1 MDKSTR
7 QAIQAAVEQSVRAA
21 LAPSLERWLSADE
34 LIKQF
39 GCFSKSWL
47 KNYGHTLP
55 RTQAIVCE
63 PDGTEHR
70 SPWCYPCHKIAQ
82 MLADGSIKGLKT
94 GTSTCPL

>member
-1 MDKSTR
+1 MDKKTLD
-7 QAIQAAVEQSVRAA
+7 AISIAIERGIAQRMAEA
-21 LAPSLERWLSADE
+21 ERWLTADE
-34 LIKQF
+34 LIAQF

-47 KNYGHTLP
+47 KNYGHLLP